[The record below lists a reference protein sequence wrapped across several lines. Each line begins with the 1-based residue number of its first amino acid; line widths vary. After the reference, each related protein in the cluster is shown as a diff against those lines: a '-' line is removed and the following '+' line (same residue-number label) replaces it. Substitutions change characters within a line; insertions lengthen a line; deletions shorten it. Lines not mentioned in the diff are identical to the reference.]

1 MKKVLII
8 SYYWPPSGGIGV
20 HRCLKFAKYLRNFGW
35 EPIIYTAKK
44 AQYPYIDESNFVDI
58 PDNLEVLRH
67 RIFEPFKVFKI
78 LSGRK
83 LSEPL
88 SNPVHVREKKQ
99 SLIDKFSIWIRGNFF
114 IPDARAFWIRP
125 SVRYLSKYIRNN
137 KIDAILSDGPP
148 HTNTYIAYKISKK
161 FNIPWLADFQDPWT
175 QVDYYKDLM
184 LMNFA
189 DKKHKRMEQE
199 VFKQASKITVAS
211 PDWARELEK
220 IGAGNVSEIYWGY
233 DEDDFK
239 KVSDANSDG
248 KFIISHSG
256 LLGMDRNPETLFETI
271 AEIIQEDSSIKDKF
285 RIIFPGMIDYSVKL
299 SVEKCGLN
307 AIIEYPGNI
316 KRREV
321 LELNARSAIL
331 LLPLNKAENAKG
343 RIPGKLFEYLRSG
356 NQILCLGPRN
366 SDAGSIIL
374 NSKRGICCEYEEKII
389 IKEFILKVYN
399 NFLNNTLTN
408 SDSDISEY
416 SVENQTGKI
425 ASFLNE
431 II

>member
-1 MKKVLII
+1 M
-8 SYYWPPSGGIGV
+8 
-20 HRCLKFAKYLRNFGW
+20 KFAKYLRNFGW
-35 EPIIYTAKK
+35 EPVIYTAKN
-44 AQYPYIDESNFVDI
+44 AQYPYLDESNLIDI
-58 PDNLEVLRH
+58 PENLEVLRH
-67 RIFEPFKVFKI
+67 RIFEPFNLFKI

-99 SLIDKFSIWIRGNFF
+99 SFIDKFSIWIRGNFF

-125 SVRYLSKYIRNN
+125 SVRYLSEYLRKN

-148 HTNTYIAYKISKK
+148 HTNTYIAYKISKI

-189 DKKHKRMEQE
+189 DRKHKRMEQE
-199 VFKQASKITVAS
+199 VFRQASKITVAS

-220 IGAGNVSEIYWGY
+220 IGAKNASEIYWGY

-239 KVSDANSDG
+239 NVSDVKSDG
-248 KFIISHSG
+248 RFIISHSG

-271 AEIIQEDSSIKDKF
+271 SELMQEDPSIKDKF
-285 RIIFPGMIDYSVKL
+285 RIIFPGMIDYSVKQ
-299 SVEKCGLN
+299 SADKYGLN
-307 AIIEYPGNI
+307 EIIEYPGNI

-331 LLPLNKAENAKG
+331 LLPLNKADNAKG

-356 NQILCLGPRN
+356 NQILCLGPGN

-374 NSKRGICCEYEEKII
+374 KTKRGLCCEYDDKII
-389 IKEFILKVYN
+389 IKEFIQKVYN
-399 NFLNNTLTN
+399 NFINNSLTILT
-408 SDSDISEY
+408 DDISEY

-425 ASFLNE
+425 AYFLNE